1 MPKELTL
8 CCGYATSQ
16 SQLPSGK
23 APKSVVALD
32 MFPAIYNGATTP
44 KSIFAIVSYRCTDYR
59 NRRIDGRFLSLGNI
73 EGFLTYTLVK
83 VTVAPTLAVV

>member
-32 MFPAIYNGATTP
+32 MFPVIYNGATTP
-44 KSIFAIVSYRCTDYR
+44 KSTFAIVSYLCTGYR
-59 NRRIDGRFLSLGNI
+59 NRHIGARFQW
-73 EGFLTYTLVK
+73 
-83 VTVAPTLAVV
+83 